1 MPRVNQL
8 LNWVMGINFLCGI
21 VFLLT
26 IVYEY
31 GFSLPA
37 SSYEVVHTVYHTIWI
52 LFLCTT
58 TLQIVFRQEDSAF
71 KFTPWTWI
79 LTILL
84 YLTLLPVV
92 FKQPEENTGV
102 YWVWVFFHHN
112 YYKGAILVLLS
123 FSQLSG
129 IVVRLLGKR
138 TNPSLI
144 LAGSFLIFILVGT
157 GLLMLPRATY
167 HGISFMDALFT
178 ATSATC
184 VTGLV
189 TVDVPST
196 FTLEGQILII
206 LLIQIGGLGV
216 MTLTSFFA
224 MFFMGNTSLYNQL
237 MVGDMISSNSLNSL
251 LSTLLYILGFTLAIE
266 GIGMAVIWF
275 SVHGTLGMTLQ
286 EELFFSA
293 FHSVSAFCN
302 AGFSTLPGG
311 MGNPAVMQNHNL
323 LYITLGL
330 LIALGGIGFPIL
342 VNLYETVAYY
352 LQAGKHWL
360 LHRSGRFRKIG
371 SSVSIFTLL
380 FFPCINCLA

>member
-1 MPRVNQL
+1 MDSYHTALSDLAP
-8 LNWVMGINFLCGI
+8 CGI
-21 VFLLT
+21 QKAGGDYRSVLGMGVLSSCLLQ
-26 IVYEY
+26 
-31 GFSLPA
+31 GNHPGA
-37 SSYEVVHTVYHTIWI
+37 
-52 LFLCTT
+52 
-58 TLQIVFRQEDSAF
+58 AF
-71 KFTPWTWI
+71 
-79 LTILL
+79 
-84 YLTLLPVV
+84 
-92 FKQPEENTGV
+92 
-102 YWVWVFFHHN
+102 
-112 YYKGAILVLLS
+112 

-129 IVVRLLGKR
+129 ILVRLLGKR

-144 LAGSFLIFILVGT
+144 LAGSFLVFILLGT

-266 GIGMAVIWF
+266 GVGMVVIWL

-302 AGFSTLPGG
+302 AGFPLCPEGW
-311 MGNPAVMQNHNL
+311 
-323 LYITLGL
+323 
-330 LIALGGIGFPIL
+330 GIRPSCRDI
-342 VNLYETVAYY
+342 
-352 LQAGKHWL
+352 
-360 LHRSGRFRKIG
+360 IC
-371 SSVSIFTLL
+371 FT
-380 FFPCINCLA
+380 